1 MKIIRFI
8 SSNIVLWVI
17 SFALLAWFYPAAF
30 LVFKNSINWFF
41 AGAMFGIGLVLKTED
56 YRNILKSPLAVLFGT
71 LCQFTIMPLLS
82 LAIGIL
88 LKLPDVVILGL
99 VITGA
104 APGAMTSNVISF
116 LSKADVAYSVSLTTV
131 ATFLAPILTPLL
143 TLWLV
148 GQRIPVS
155 FWAMFNT
162 IVVTVVVP
170 LFAGFGVRKLFPAF
184 VEKMEDIP
192 PLISV
197 LSIVVITS
205 YVVAANVNN
214 LKMTTFIILLA
225 VFLVNLSGMIL
236 GYLAGYIPKFNQ
248 RRRKTLAIEIGMQ
261 NAGLGVVLALKHFD
275 ATVAMPAA
283 FYTIW
288 CIISA
293 TVFVRII
300 NIVKERK
307 VSLPQS

>member
-1 MKIIRFI
+1 MRFVRFV

-17 SFALLAWFYPAAF
+17 LFAFLAFFYPAIF
-30 LVFKNSINWFF
+30 LVFKHTINWFF
-41 AGAMFGIGLVLKTED
+41 GGAMFGIGLVLKSED
-56 YRNILKSPLAVLFGT
+56 YRNIVKSPLAVLFGS
-71 LCQFTIMPLLS
+71 LCQFTIMPLVS
-82 LAIGIL
+82 LGIGL
-88 LKLPDVVILGL
+88 ALNLPDYVILGL

-104 APGAMTSNVISF
+104 APGAMTSNVISY

-131 ATFLAPILTPLL
+131 ATFLAPVLTPLI

-162 IVVTVVVP
+162 IVITVAVP

-184 VEKMEDIP
+184 IEKVEDVP

-205 YVVAANVNN
+205 YVVAANVDN
-214 LKMTTFIILLA
+214 LKMATLIILVA
-225 VFLVNLSGMIL
+225 VFMINLVGMVL
-236 GYLAGYIPKFNQ
+236 GFLAGYIPKFSLK
-248 RRRKTLAIEIGMQ
+248 RRKTLAIEIGMQ
-261 NAGLGVVLALKHFD
+261 NAGLGVVLALQHFNE
-275 ATVAMPAA
+275 TVAMPAA

-293 TVFVRII
+293 TIFVRIV
-300 NIVKERK
+300 NSFK
-307 VSLPQS
+307 SDG

>member
-1 MKIIRFI
+1 MKIVRFV
-8 SSNIVLWVI
+8 SSNIVLWVVL
-17 SFALLAWFYPAAF
+17 FAILAFFYPPVF
-30 LVFKNSINWFF
+30 LIFKNTINWFF
-41 AGAMFGIGLVLKTED
+41 AGAMFGIGLVLQTED
-56 YRNILKSPLAVLFGT
+56 YRNILKLPLAVLFGT

-82 LAIGIL
+82 LAIGL
-88 LKLPDVVILGL
+88 LLRLPDMVILGL

-104 APGAMTSNVISF
+104 APGAMTSNVISY

-131 ATFLAPILTPLL
+131 ATFLAPVLTPLL

-162 IVVTVVVP
+162 IVITVVLP
-170 LFAGFGVRKLFPAF
+170 LLAGFGVRKFFPAF
-184 VEKMEDIP
+184 IRKVEDVP

-214 LKMTTFIILLA
+214 LKMATLIILIA
-225 VFLVNLSGMIL
+225 VFLVNLLGMIL
-236 GYLAGYIPKFNQ
+236 GFLAGFIPRFDFK
-248 RRRKTLAIEIGMQ
+248 RKKTLAIEIGMQ
-261 NAGLGVVLALKHFD
+261 NAGLGVVLAIKHFD
-275 ATVAMPAA
+275 ETVAMPAA

-293 TVFVRII
+293 SIFVRLMSFRRE
-300 NIVKERK
+300 K
-307 VSLPQS
+307 L

>member
-1 MKIIRFI
+1 MKIVRFV

-17 SFALLAWFYPAAF
+17 LFAFLAFFYPAVF
-30 LVFKNSINWFF
+30 LIFKNSINWFF
-41 AGAMFGIGLVLKTED
+41 AGAMFGIGLVLKSED
-56 YRNILKSPLAVLFGT
+56 YKNILKSPLAVLFGT

-82 LAIGIL
+82 LGIGMAL
-88 LKLPDVVILGL
+88 NLPDYIILGL

-104 APGAMTSNVISF
+104 APGAMTSNVISY

-131 ATFLAPILTPLL
+131 ATFLAPVLTPLL

-162 IVVTVVVP
+162 IVITVVVP
-170 LFAGFGVRKLFPAF
+170 LLAGFSVRKLFPAF
-184 VEKMEDIP
+184 IEKVEDVP

-205 YVVAANVNN
+205 YVVAANVDN
-214 LKMTTFIILLA
+214 LKMATLIILVA
-225 VFLVNLSGMIL
+225 VFLVNLFGMVL
-236 GYLAGYIPKFNQ
+236 GFLAGYIPKFNLK
-248 RRRKTLAIEIGMQ
+248 RRKTLAIEIGMQ
-261 NAGLGVVLALKHFD
+261 NAGLGVVLALKHFNE
-275 ATVAMPAA
+275 TVAMPAA

-293 TVFVRII
+293 TIFVRIV
-300 NIVKERK
+300 NSFKESK
-307 VSLPQS
+307 VALE

>member
-1 MKIIRFI
+1 MKIVRFV

-17 SFALLAWFYPAAF
+17 LFALPSYFYPAVF
-30 LVFKNSINWFF
+30 LIFKNTINLFF

-82 LAIGIL
+82 LGIGL
-88 LKLPDVVILGL
+88 ALKLPDYIILGL

-104 APGAMTSNVISF
+104 APGAMTSNVISY

-131 ATFLAPILTPLL
+131 ATFLAPVLTPLL
-143 TLWLV
+143 TLLLV

-162 IVVTVVVP
+162 IVITVVVP
-170 LFAGFGVRKLFPAF
+170 LLAGFGVRKLFPVF
-184 VEKMEDIP
+184 IEKVEDVP

-205 YVVAANVNN
+205 YVVAANVEN
-214 LKMTTFIILLA
+214 LKMATLIILVA
-225 VFLVNLSGMIL
+225 VFLVNLFGMSL
-236 GYLAGYIPKFNQ
+236 GFLAGYIPKFNLK
-248 RRRKTLAIEIGMQ
+248 RRKTLAIEIGMQ
-261 NAGLGVVLALKHFD
+261 NAGLGVVLALKHFNES
-275 ATVAMPAA
+275 VAMPAA

-293 TVFVRII
+293 TIFVRIVNSFRSI
-300 NIVKERK
+300 E
-307 VSLPQS
+307 SGS

>member
-1 MKIIRFI
+1 MKLVRFV
-8 SSNIVLWVI
+8 SSNIVLWVVL
-17 SFALLAWFYPAAF
+17 FGFLAFFYPEVF
-30 LVFKNSINWFF
+30 LIFKNSINWFF
-41 AGAMFGIGLVLKTED
+41 AGAMFGIGLVLKSED

-82 LAIGIL
+82 LGIGIL
-88 LKLPDVVILGL
+88 LKLPNPIILGL

-104 APGAMTSNVISF
+104 APGAMTSNVISY

-131 ATFLAPILTPLL
+131 ATFLAPVLTPLL

-148 GQRIPVS
+148 GARIPVS

-162 IVVTVVVP
+162 IVITVVIP
-170 LFAGFGVRKLFPAF
+170 LLAGFAFRKIFPKF
-184 VEKMEDIP
+184 VEKVEDVP

-205 YVVAANVNN
+205 YVVAANVEN
-214 LKMTTFIILLA
+214 LKMATLIILIA
-225 VFLVNLSGMIL
+225 VFLINLFGMTL
-236 GYLAGYIPKFNQ
+236 GFLAGYIPKFNLK
-248 RRRKTLAIEIGMQ
+248 RRKTLAIEIGMQ

-275 ATVAMPAA
+275 ETVAMPAA

-293 TVFVRII
+293 TVFVRIV
-300 NIVKERK
+300 NSLRKE
-307 VSLPQS
+307 

>member
-1 MKIIRFI
+1 MKVVRFI

-17 SFALLAWFYPAAF
+17 LFALLAWFNPAVF

-56 YRNILKSPLAVLFGT
+56 YQNIVKTPLAVLFGT

-82 LAIGIL
+82 LAIGL
-88 LKLPDVVILGL
+88 MLKLPDMVILGL
-99 VITGA
+99 VITGS

-131 ATFLAPILTPLL
+131 ATFLAPVLTPLL
-143 TLWLV
+143 TLLLI
-148 GQRIPVS
+148 GQRIPVD
-155 FWAMFNT
+155 FWDMFNT
-162 IVVTVVVP
+162 IVITVVVP
-170 LFAGFGVRKLFPAF
+170 LLAGFAVRKVFPVF
-184 VEKMEDIP
+184 VEKVEDVP

-214 LKMTTFIILLA
+214 LKTATMLILLA
-225 VFLVNLSGMIL
+225 VFLINLFGMVF
-236 GYLAGYIPKFNQ
+236 GFLAGYIPKFNLK
-248 RRRKTLAIEIGMQ
+248 RRKTLAIEIGMQ
-261 NAGLGVVLALKHFD
+261 NAGLGVVLALQHFNE
-275 ATVAMPAA
+275 TVAMPAA

-293 TVFVRII
+293 TVFVRLV
-300 NIVKERK
+300 NWYKKET
-307 VSLPQS
+307 

>member
-1 MKIIRFI
+1 MKVVRFI

-17 SFALLAWFYPAAF
+17 LFAILAWFYPAVF
-30 LVFKNSINWFF
+30 LIFKNSINWFF

-82 LAIGIL
+82 LSIGL
-88 LKLPDVVILGL
+88 ALNLPDIVILGL

-131 ATFLAPILTPLL
+131 ATFLAPVLTPLI

-148 GQRIPVS
+148 GQRIPVN
-155 FWAMFNT
+155 FWDMFNT
-162 IVVTVVVP
+162 IVITVVVP
-170 LFAGFGVRKLFPAF
+170 LLAGFTVRKILPNL
-184 VEKMEDIP
+184 VEKVEDVP

-205 YVVAANVNN
+205 YVVAANVEN
-214 LKMTTFIILLA
+214 LKMTTFIILIA
-225 VFLVNLSGMIL
+225 VFLINLFGMVL
-236 GYLAGYIPKFNQ
+236 GYLAGYIPGFNLN
-248 RRRKTLAIEIGMQ
+248 RRKTLAIEIGMQ
-261 NAGLGVVLALKHFD
+261 NAGLGVVLALKHFNE
-275 ATVAMPAA
+275 TVAMPAA

-293 TVFVRII
+293 TIFVRIV
-300 NIVKERK
+300 NFYRNSGKLETK
-307 VSLPQS
+307 

>member
-1 MKIIRFI
+1 VKIVRFV

-17 SFALLAWFYPAAF
+17 LFAILAFFYPAVF
-30 LVFKNSINWFF
+30 LIFKHSINWFF
-41 AGAMFGIGLVLKTED
+41 AGAMFGIGLVLKSED
-56 YRNILKSPLAVLFGT
+56 YRNIVKSPLAVLFGT

-82 LAIGIL
+82 LGIGL
-88 LKLPDVVILGL
+88 ALKLPDYVILGM

-131 ATFLAPILTPLL
+131 ATFLAPVLTPLL

-162 IVVTVVVP
+162 IVITVVVP
-170 LFAGFGVRKLFPAF
+170 LLAGFGVRKLFPAF
-184 VEKMEDIP
+184 IEKVEDVP

-205 YVVAANVNN
+205 YVVAANVEN
-214 LKMTTFIILLA
+214 LRSTTLIILVA
-225 VFLVNLSGMIL
+225 VFLVNLFGMVL
-236 GYLAGYIPKFNQ
+236 GFLAGYIPRFNLK
-248 RRRKTLAIEIGMQ
+248 RRKTLAIEIGMQ

-275 ATVAMPAA
+275 ETVAMPAA

-293 TVFVRII
+293 TVFVRIV
-300 NIVKERK
+300 NSFRTSGVALK
-307 VSLPQS
+307 

>member
-1 MKIIRFI
+1 MRIVRFI
-8 SSNIVLWVI
+8 SSNIVLWVVL
-17 SFALLAWFYPAAF
+17 FATLAFFYPAVF
-30 LVFKNSINWFF
+30 LLFKNYINWFF
-41 AGAMFGIGLVLKTED
+41 AGAMFGIGLVLKPED
-56 YRNILKSPLAVLFGT
+56 YRNILKSPLAILFGT

-82 LAIGIL
+82 LSIGVM
-88 LKLPDVVILGL
+88 LKLPNPVILGL

-131 ATFLAPILTPLL
+131 STFLAPVLTPLL

-148 GQRIPVS
+148 GTRIPVD
-155 FWAMFNT
+155 FLAMFNT
-162 IVVTVVVP
+162 IVITVVVP
-170 LFAGFGVRKLFPAF
+170 LLAGFAVRKLFPSIIDK
-184 VEKMEDIP
+184 VEDVP

-214 LKMTTFIILLA
+214 LKMATMIIVVA
-225 VFLVNLSGMIL
+225 VFLVNLFGMVM
-236 GYLAGYIPKFNQ
+236 GFTAGYIPGFNLK
-248 RRRKTLAIEIGMQ
+248 RRKTLAIEIGMQ

-275 ATVAMPAA
+275 ETVAMPAA

-293 TVFVRII
+293 SIFVRIV
-300 NIVKERK
+300 NTWKEREK
-307 VSLPQS
+307 V